1 MYVGLTALDYIGLPF
16 LYHSSKCQTQMKE
29 VKELPAQERNG
40 QLVLVNN
47 GQVVTT
53 SLIVAEFFGK
63 EHYRVLR
70 AIDQLECSKEFRAA
84 NFGVSSYTKKNG
96 NVTKE
101 YPMYYL
107 TRDGFT
113 FLAMGFTGKVAAK
126 FKEDYIEAFN
136 RMERT
141 IRDTAD
147 QQAKAILKETI
158 TDLNKRMRKSI
169 EVGRRRHGKQ
179 YGPAGEMVA
188 TIPFHDDLDFND
200 NLRLVMAYHKNAM
213 LDGFFFASESKR
225 LEGEIQALRQAVAR
239 FTDEMATRLKL

>member
-1 MYVGLTALDYIGLPF
+1 MDYVELPF

-29 VKELPAQERNG
+29 VKELPAQERNE
-40 QLVLVNN
+40 QLVLVND

-53 SLIVAEFFGK
+53 SLIVAKYFGK
-63 EHYRVLR
+63 RHCDVLR
-70 AIDQLECSKEFRAA
+70 SISNIECSPEFNRR
-84 NFGVSSYTKKNG
+84 NFASVNYTDSKGEKR
-96 NVTKE
+96 
-101 YPMYYL
+101 PMYYL

>member
-1 MYVGLTALDYIGLPF
+1 
-16 LYHSSKCQTQMKE
+16 MKE
-29 VKELPAQERNG
+29 VKELPAQERNE

-53 SLIVAEFFGK
+53 SLKIAEIFGK
-63 EHYRVLR
+63 QHKDVLR
-70 AIDQLECSKEFRAA
+70 AIRELECSTVFKER
-84 NFGVSSYTKKNG
+84 NFALSFYIRKLSNNG
-96 NVTKE
+96 NKKD
-101 YPMYYL
+101 PMYYL